1 MLVST
6 YMVCMCM
13 IRRWNMPLDYLDAPA
28 CYSNLSLAYTHHHQG
43 LPAAGNRSAGCWVQ
57 PYRIPTPTH
66 TPNPNQA
73 FLRLQQANYILS
85 NPVRR
90 RDYDRQGW

>member
-1 MLVST
+1 MLVSACI
-6 YMVCMCM
+6 VSMCM
-13 IRRWNMPLDYLDAPA
+13 IRRWNMPIDAPA
-28 CYSNLSLAYTHHHQG
+28 CFSNLSHVRTTTWG